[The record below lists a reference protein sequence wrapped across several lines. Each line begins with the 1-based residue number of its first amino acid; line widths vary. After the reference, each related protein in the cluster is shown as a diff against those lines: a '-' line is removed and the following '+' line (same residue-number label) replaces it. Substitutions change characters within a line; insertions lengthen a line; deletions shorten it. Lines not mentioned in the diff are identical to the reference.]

1 MKYLFH
7 IFGCQMNEADAE
19 VLAGHLETLGYSS
32 TTTESEADLILL
44 ITCCVREHAESKVY
58 GKLGE
63 LYSLKQEN
71 PRLILGICGCM
82 PQQEDVARKLET
94 RFPYL
99 DLVFGTHNLPDFPKL
114 LAQVEATGAA
124 VVEVLGGA
132 GAIAENLPRAR
143 RDSLKAWV
151 TIMYGCSNFCTYC
164 IVPYVRGQER
174 SREVSAILAEIS
186 DLATK
191 GYREITLL
199 GQNVNSYGR
208 DLAGQP
214 DFADLLA
221 GIETISGISR
231 VRYMTSHPRD
241 FTDKLIQ
248 VVARAK
254 KVCEHFHLPVQSGS
268 NAVLKAMNRG
278 YSREQYLALVDRIR
292 RAVPTA
298 VITTD
303 IIVGFP
309 GETEED
315 FAETLSL
322 LREVRFDAAYT
333 FAYSPRSGTVAAD
346 WVENLSKEEKNARLR
361 HLIDVVNEISLECNL
376 PLLNQVVELLV
387 EGPSRTDPSRLTG
400 RTRSN
405 KLVHFVGESSLIGRL
420 VEVRITKV
428 QTWSLKG
435 EQVGVPH

>member
-19 VLAGHLETLGYSS
+19 ILAGYLEKIGYSP
-32 TTTESEADLILL
+32 TALESEADLILL

-63 LYSLKQEN
+63 LYSLKEQN
-71 PRLILGICGCM
+71 PHLILGICGCM
-82 PQQEDVARKLET
+82 PQQEDVAKKLET

-99 DLVFGTHNLPDFPKL
+99 DLVFGTHNLPDFPRL
-114 LAQVEATGAA
+114 LAEVEATGEA
-124 VVEVLGGA
+124 VVEVLGAA
-132 GAIAENLPRAR
+132 GFVAENLPRAR
-143 RDSLKAWV
+143 RDNLKAWV

-164 IVPYVRGQER
+164 IVPYVRGHER
-174 SREVSAILAEIS
+174 SRDIAAILREIS
-186 DLATK
+186 DLGSK

-214 DFADLLA
+214 DFADLLE
-221 GIETISGISR
+221 GIETIPGISR

-241 FTDKLIQ
+241 FTDKLIG
-248 VVARAK
+248 VIARSA

-268 NAVLKAMNRG
+268 NSVLKAMNRG
-278 YSREQYLALVDRIR
+278 YSREQYLSLVDKIR
-292 RAVPTA
+292 SSVPDA

-303 IIVGFP
+303 LIVGFP

-315 FAETLSL
+315 FALTLSL

-333 FAYSPRSGTVAAD
+333 FAYSPRSGTAAAD
-346 WVENLSKEEKNARLR
+346 WTEQLSKEEKNARLR
-361 HLIDVVNEISLECNL
+361 HLNDVVNEISLERNL
-376 PLLNQVVELLV
+376 PLLDQVVELLV
-387 EGPSRTDPSRLTG
+387 EGPSRTDPLRLTG
-400 RTRSN
+400 RTRGN
-405 KLVHFVGESSLIGRL
+405 KLVHFAGDNSLQGKI
-420 VEVRITKV
+420 VDARITKV
-428 QTWSLKG
+428 QTWSLHG
-435 EQVGVPH
+435 ELLGLPR

>member
-1 MKYLFH
+1 MRYLFH

-19 VLAGHLETLGYSS
+19 VLAGHLEKMGYSP
-32 TTTESEADLILL
+32 TTAESEADLILL

-63 LYSLKQEN
+63 LYSLKQQN
-71 PRLILGICGCM
+71 PHLILGICGCM

-114 LAQVEATGAA
+114 LAEVVATGEA
-124 VVEVLGGA
+124 VVEVLGTA
-132 GAIAENLPRAR
+132 GLVAENLPRAR
-143 RDSLKAWV
+143 RDKLKAWV

-164 IVPYVRGQER
+164 IVPYVRGHER
-174 SREVSAILAEIS
+174 SREVAAILTEIS
-186 DLATK
+186 DLASS

-208 DLAGQP
+208 DLASQP
-214 DFADLLA
+214 DFADLLV
-221 GIETISGISR
+221 GIETIPGIDR

-241 FTDKLIQ
+241 FTDKLIRVIAQ
-248 VVARAK
+248 SA

-268 NAVLKAMNRG
+268 NKILKAMNRG
-278 YSREQYLALVDRIR
+278 YSREQYLELVYKIR
-292 RAVPTA
+292 SSVPDA

-315 FAETLSL
+315 FALTLSL
-322 LREVRFDAAYT
+322 LGEVRFDAAYT
-333 FAYSPRSGTVAAD
+333 FAYSPRSGTAAAD
-346 WVENLSKEEKNARLR
+346 WTEHLNKEEKNARLR
-361 HLIDVVNEISLECNL
+361 HLIDVVNEISLERNL
-376 PLLNQVVELLV
+376 PLLDQRVELLV

-400 RTRSN
+400 RTRGN
-405 KLVHFVGESSLIGRL
+405 KLVHFVGDNSLTGKII
-420 VEVRITKV
+420 EARITKV
-428 QTWSLKG
+428 QTWSMHG
-435 EQVGVPH
+435 EQSGLPR